1 MSMDDIGMDITCMA
15 NGHCLEVQ
23 YRYETGLQE
32 L

>member
-1 MSMDDIGMDITCMA
+1 MSMDGIGMDIMA